1 MPSRPYSHN
10 VNHSNIPLV
19 PLVPQLGVHVLIS
32 MCRHIACIIH
42 DFSHAFRS
50 GYSAYFK
57 YKTSRSPADLG
68 DLQKSL
74 FLNLPILGGA
84 FGALSTIASLVG
96 PLSASFGCGL
106 RVLYLK
112 YQLDNLEPLQPM
124 SAENCLNL
132 DAVPTT
138 LSLADMNH
146 DASEAKVQLSNICV
160 RVPHSDVELVSGL
173 CLSVPGNVLL
183 MGPSGCGKSSVL
195 RVIAGLWPAEGH
207 IKAPNVGRN
216 GLCFLTQ
223 RPYMCPGSLRQNVS
237 YPSQNHISDNEV
249 RRLLSMSGLSELSN
263 RLSNFDEVLEWAN
276 ILSLGEQQR
285 IAFARCFYMIPSV
298 AVLDESTSALDPENE
313 ELLYQTLR
321 SLKINF
327 ISVGHRSQLKAFHDQ
342 LVVFDGQ
349 GHFTLS
355 RIQAV
360 PVLDPPALDNQQS
373 LESHSND
380 DTVSSGTEVVSLPA
394 QPVTY
399 LTLLRLCF
407 FDKESSK
414 NMFLHLIILVVFTV
428 SCFLT
433 VVWQKN
439 TIGGAIQFPDSAN
452 FFLEFL
458 LIALVAPSVIQ
469 TIVNALIAYS
479 SLRTRKT
486 LCRGMHKLYFSANRL
501 ALH

>member
-1 MPSRPYSHN
+1 
-10 VNHSNIPLV
+10 
-19 PLVPQLGVHVLIS
+19 
-32 MCRHIACIIH
+32 
-42 DFSHAFRS
+42 
-50 GYSAYFK
+50 
-57 YKTSRSPADLG
+57 
-68 DLQKSL
+68 
-74 FLNLPILGGA
+74 
-84 FGALSTIASLVG
+84 
-96 PLSASFGCGL
+96 
-106 RVLYLK
+106 
-112 YQLDNLEPLQPM
+112 
-124 SAENCLNL
+124 
-132 DAVPTT
+132 
-138 LSLADMNH
+138 
-146 DASEAKVQLSNICV
+146 
-160 RVPHSDVELVSGL
+160 
-173 CLSVPGNVLL
+173 
-183 MGPSGCGKSSVL
+183 
-195 RVIAGLWPAEGH
+195 
-207 IKAPNVGRN
+207 
-216 GLCFLTQ
+216 
-223 RPYMCPGSLRQNVS
+223 MCPGSLRQNVS

-407 FDKESSK
+407 FGKESSK

-439 TIGGAIQFPDSAN
+439 TIVGAIQFPDSAN
-452 FFLEFL
+452 FFLEFI

-501 ALH
+501 ALHWRSCAL

>member
-1 MPSRPYSHN
+1 MPWNFVVLRLVAVFAAFVVEKIYTH
-10 VNHSNIPLV
+10 V
-19 PLVPQLGVHVLIS
+19 PLARWCPTPGDSSLITP
-32 MCRHIACIIH
+32 H
-42 DFSHAFRS
+42 
-50 GYSAYFK
+50 
-57 YKTSRSPADLG
+57 TS
-68 DLQKSL
+68 
-74 FLNLPILGGA
+74 
-84 FGALSTIASLVG
+84 
-96 PLSASFGCGL
+96 
-106 RVLYLK
+106 
-112 YQLDNLEPLQPM
+112 
-124 SAENCLNL
+124 
-132 DAVPTT
+132 
-138 LSLADMNH
+138 
-146 DASEAKVQLSNICV
+146 
-160 RVPHSDVELVSGL
+160 
-173 CLSVPGNVLL
+173 LL
-183 MGPSGCGKSSVL
+183 
-195 RVIAGLWPAEGH
+195 
-207 IKAPNVGRN
+207 
-216 GLCFLTQ
+216 
-223 RPYMCPGSLRQNVS
+223 
-237 YPSQNHISDNEV
+237 
-249 RRLLSMSGLSELSN
+249 
-263 RLSNFDEVLEWAN
+263 
-276 ILSLGEQQR
+276 
-285 IAFARCFYMIPSV
+285 
-298 AVLDESTSALDPENE
+298 
-313 ELLYQTLR
+313 
-321 SLKINF
+321 
-327 ISVGHRSQLKAFHDQ
+327 HDQ
-342 LVVFDGQ
+342 LVAFDGQ

-380 DTVSSGTEVVSLPA
+380 DTVSSGIEVVSLPA

-452 FFLEFL
+452 FFLEFI